1 MVVLRKLLYIVLITL
16 TNATRHMRPSPAPAW
31 YSIWKI
37 RAGPSGSQILD
48 AAERHGVLRGYKPPH
63 VNDPQ
68 AMGINAYAAQL
79 ANQNNHP
86 HTH

>member
-1 MVVLRKLLYIVLITL
+1 MPRSGEVL
-16 TNATRHMRPSPAPAW
+16 PSPAPAW

-86 HTH
+86 HIH

>member
-1 MVVLRKLLYIVLITL
+1 MILLRTLLYTTLIVL
-16 TNATRHMRPSPAPAW
+16 TNAARHTRPSPPPAW

-63 VNDPQ
+63 VNDPK
-68 AMGINAYAAQL
+68 AMGINTYAAHL
-79 ANQNNHP
+79 AAHNIVP
-86 HTH
+86 HT